1 MSEAAESLRRLA
13 SQVEQAAGALRE
25 ARFREFAELAAQI
38 EQAETGWR
46 GSVSRVPGDAGAEA
60 ECRKLRRSLDRL
72 GALIGHVA
80 GLQQALGALDP
91 ARGAG
96 YGRNGTGAAAGRT
109 RLREEA

>member
-1 MSEAAESLRRLA
+1 MAASYLEA
-13 SQVEQAAGALRE
+13 
-25 ARFREFAELAAQI
+25 
-38 EQAETGWR
+38 
-46 GSVSRVPGDAGAEA
+46 
-60 ECRKLRRSLDRL
+60 SLDRL